1 MNLFLPVKLRGWRIH
16 GIWLQAFHLLLCQ
29 IETIRSCATATGRS
43 RLRGGNGGH
52 SFRGLAGAA
61 FHKLSWTMAASVH
74 MSFAILLVSNCIPRA
89 PPFLSVSP
97 TTSSR
102 LRISTSRETQME
114 RPPSHYNNHT
124 DKGGKKLRTLI
135 KKRKLMSILL
145 DLG

>member
-1 MNLFLPVKLRGWRIH
+1 MKLFLPVKRRRWRIH
-16 GIWLQAFHLLLCQ
+16 GIWVQVFRLLLCQ
-29 IETIRSCATATGRS
+29 IEAITCCTTASGS
-43 RLRGGNGGH
+43 RLRGGDGRH
-52 SFRGLAGAA
+52 SFRGLARAA

-74 MSFAILLVSNCIPRA
+74 MSFAVLLVSNCIPRA
-89 PPFLSVSP
+89 PPFLPIST